1 MTSPRPA
8 PRASLLGQRL
18 LAVLLS
24 VLFIGL
30 LVALAFFLFQR
41 YNGDGVQA
49 RVIGFSVRSDSAVS
63 IDLEVLKPAGSEA
76 YCVVRSRGADG
87 AEVGREVVVVDA
99 AGTPDRVVRLVHVL
113 RTRARAVTGE
123 AGRCSASPIPPPPS
137 SP

>member
-1 MTSPRPA
+1 VTSPRPSDD
-8 PRASLLGQRL
+8 RSLLGQRL
-18 LAVLLS
+18 LAALLS
-24 VLFIGL
+24 VLFVGL
-30 LVALAFFLFQR
+30 LVAIAFYLYQR
-41 YNGDGVQA
+41 STGDGVQA
-49 RVIGFSVRSDSAVS
+49 RVIGFSVSSDSTVS
-63 IDLEVLKPAGSEA
+63 IDLEVLKPAGSQA

-99 AGTPDRVVRLVHVL
+99 AGTPERVVRLEHVL